1 MPRPLPRAFFGLTR
15 RVGVAVLFAV
25 ATTSLPCIAE
35 DLPYPVVGAPISP
48 RVSVAWDR
56 YHDYEEATR
65 LLQEMAAAFPG
76 LCRLESLG
84 PSYQGR
90 ELWLLTVT
98 EQGEVPDI
106 RKPGFWLDAGIH
118 ANEIQGTE
126 VVLYTAW
133 FLLESFGRN
142 EKITQLLRD
151 RVFYILPM
159 LSPDSRDAHLHTPQS
174 TNTPRGG
181 QVPFD
186 DDRDGV
192 ADEDGW
198 DDLDGDG
205 NIALMRVADPNGRYK
220 PHPRFPE
227 WLVPA
232 EPDEPGQ
239 YRILGPEGYDND
251 GDGKINEDP
260 PGNYDPN
267 RNWPWQWQPRYVQ
280 GGAILYPLAL
290 PENRAAAEFIL
301 RHPNIAGAQ
310 SFHNFGGMI
319 LRGPGSADDTY
330 AEEDIEVF
338 DALAS
343 KGEKIL
349 PGYRYMVIH
358 KDLYPVFGGELDWLY
373 QMRGVFC
380 FTTEL
385 FTPQNYF
392 GQTTDR
398 TINLREEQM
407 REFDRYLLLGQG
419 YVPWKEVR
427 HPQYGKIEVGGAVK
441 SWGRQPPS
449 FMLEEE
455 CHRNMAFVLYHADQM
470 PLVRLGDVEVRRE
483 ANGLLRVTATVE
495 NRRVMPTRSAVDRQR
510 RITPPDRVAIEGA
523 DSVVLGLISD
533 TPFFENPR
541 EQKDRPGD
549 LRVDF
554 VPGMSAVYVR
564 WYVQG
569 RGPLTVSVQSHKGGN
584 DRRELDVSR

>member
-1 MPRPLPRAFFGLTR
+1 MRRPLPGSSVRAR
-15 RVGVAVLFAV
+15 RRLGELVLLAVLAFP
-25 ATTSLPCIAE
+25 LPCSAKE
-35 DLPYPVVGAPISP
+35 LAYPVMGAPISP
-48 RVSVAWDR
+48 RVPVSWNR
-56 YHDYEEATR
+56 YHDYEGATE
-65 LLQEMAAAFPG
+65 LLRQLAAAYPG

-84 PSYQGR
+84 RSYQGR

-98 EQGEVPDI
+98 ERGDMPDD

-126 VVLYTAW
+126 VALYTAW

-142 EKITQLLRD
+142 KKITELLRD
-151 RVFYILPM
+151 RVFYIMPM
-159 LSPDSRDAHLHTPQS
+159 LNPDSRDAHMHTPQS
-174 TNTPRGG
+174 THTPRGG

-186 DDRDGV
+186 DDRDGE

-205 NIALMRVADPNGRYK
+205 NVTLMRVADPNGRYV

-227 WLVPA
+227 WMVPA
-232 EPDEPGQ
+232 EPDDPGR

-267 RNWPWQWQPRYVQ
+267 RNWPWQWQPQYVQ

-319 LRGPGSADDTY
+319 LRGPGSADDSY
-330 AEEDIEVF
+330 AAEDVAVF
-338 DALAS
+338 DALAA
-343 KGEKIL
+343 KGEKML

-358 KDLYPVFGGELDWLY
+358 KDLYTVFGGELDWLY
-373 QMRGVFC
+373 QMRGIYC

-385 FTPQNYF
+385 FTPRNYF
-392 GQTTDR
+392 GQAADR
-398 TINLREEQM
+398 TISLREEQM

-419 YVPWKEVR
+419 YVPWKEVN

-470 PLVRLGDVEVRRE
+470 PLVRLGNVEARRE
-483 ANGLLRVTATVE
+483 ANGVWRISATVE
-495 NRRVMPTRSAVDRQR
+495 NRRLSPTRSAVDRRR
-510 RITPPDRVAIEGA
+510 RITPPDRVVLEGA
-523 DSVVLGLISD
+523 DKVILGLISD
-533 TPFFENPR
+533 SPFFENPR
-541 EQKDRPGD
+541 EQKDYPAE
-549 LRVDF
+549 LQVEF

-569 RGPLTVSVQSHKGGN
+569 RGSAAVSVHSQKGGC
-584 DRRELDVSR
+584 DRRELDLSR